1 MRQLLRSAMRSCAAE
16 PRETPSTANSSRRC
30 CIVRHPCEVSCAVQ
44 LTWPSHGKAKIRRP
58 RTLSDTSGRG
68 GPSSP
73 CDLQGLRANLTLR
86 STAFRHAARLS
97 ITIAIAATIYRVLD
111 LPRGYWVPL
120 TVFFVLRPDF
130 GSTFTR
136 GLQRYIVTA
145 LGAVLAT
152 LISAALNPGPYAL
165 AAVLGGAIFA
175 FLYAKLRA
183 LYGLDDRL
191 DHLCRGIRGVPEYAT
206 TIDRLLDTTMRDR
219 DARCLCPMAELGAL
233 QATRCD
239 RRVDRRRTRLGP

>member
-1 MRQLLRSAMRSCAAE
+1 M
-16 PRETPSTANSSRRC
+16 
-30 CIVRHPCEVSCAVQ
+30 RHPCEVSCAVQ

-175 FLYAKLRA
+175 FLYAN
-183 LYGLDDRL
+183 YGLFTVSMTAWIIFVVAFAGSRNTPRRL
-191 DHLCRGIRGVPEYAT
+191 TAFSTRRCATVTRAVYALWPSWERSKLPDAT
-206 TIDRLLDTTMRDR
+206 AALID
-219 DARCLCPMAELGAL
+219 AERA
-233 QATRCD
+233 
-239 RRVDRRRTRLGP
+239 